1 MLGGTASCSWVTFE
15 LSWKTVKGRACVS
28 VKRRIQAHRNPE
40 SSLRF
45 CSVPFQFHTVEEGA
59 ACLLQLSGASS
70 ESWIKLQV
78 FWKLCLQWAPWFDL
92 VLNYFLPQIT
102 FEEVNTYW
110 ESGCAAANPEAG
122 GNDFS
127 ISEGL
132 GCSRCIS
139 SPHAVT
145 SEKQLLMSS
154 QQ

>member
-110 ESGCAAANPEAG
+110 ERVAVLLLTLKLVAMTSAFLKGWDAHNAFHHHMQSPVK
-122 GNDFS
+122 
-127 ISEGL
+127 
-132 GCSRCIS
+132 S
-139 SPHAVT
+139 SY
-145 SEKQLLMSS
+145 
-154 QQ
+154 